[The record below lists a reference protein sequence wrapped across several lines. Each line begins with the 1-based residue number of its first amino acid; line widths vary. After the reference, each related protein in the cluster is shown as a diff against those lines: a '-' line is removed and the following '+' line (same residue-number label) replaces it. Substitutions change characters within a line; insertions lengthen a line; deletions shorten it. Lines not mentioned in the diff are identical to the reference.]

1 MTAAPDSVTGHP
13 VIGSFGDAGHK
24 LLATADIAV
33 PERLR
38 LTDEDHVAA
47 LAASIADKGQMQ
59 ATLVALNPRRNGQPY
74 VLIAGAHRLAACA
87 ALGIEVTCSI
97 LRWRGKSLVDFDI
110 ACRLREIDD
119 NLMRYE
125 LSALDRAVFLYER
138 KKIYEELY
146 PETKQ
151 GGDRKSADFKEK
163 NQNDIMPL
171 CFSEDTAEKLGFSK
185 RTIEKYCQIAKN
197 IPAGLRRQIAGT
209 WLARKQG
216 ELLYLSKQDPD
227 TQEQIVDTLLK
238 DGSRHKPGAVK
249 SVGAALKLVGGGSLG
264 PDLDTLLR
272 HLKSAYVHAP
282 AATQKAF
289 LYYLRD
295 TGQMKRIGPPSEEG
309 VAEAGVAEAG
319 VAEAGVAEA
328 GVAEAGVA

>member
-1 MTAAPDSVTGHP
+1 MTAAPDSVAGHPVTGHP

-38 LTDEDHVAA
+38 LTDEDYVAA

-87 ALGIEVTCSI
+87 ALGIEVACSI

-110 ACRLREIDD
+110 ECRLREIDD

-138 KKIYEELY
+138 KKIYEEMY
-146 PETKQ
+146 PHTRH
-151 GGDRKSADFKEK
+151 GGDRKSVDFHKE
-163 NQNDIMPL
+163 NQMAFNA
-171 CFSEDTAEKLGFSK
+171 TRFSK
-185 RTIEKYCQIAKN
+185 ETAKLMGLSERAVRDICQIAKN

-209 WLARKQG
+209 WLVRKQG

-227 TQEQIVDTLLK
+227 TQEQIVEVLLK

-249 SVGAALKLVGGGSLG
+249 SVGAALKLVGGGSLD

-272 HLKSAYVHAP
+272 HLKSAYAHAP
-282 AATQKAF
+282 AATQKQF
-289 LYYLRD
+289 LYYLQD
-295 TGQMKRIGPPSEEG
+295 TGQMKRIGDT
-309 VAEAGVAEAG
+309 V
-319 VAEAGVAEA
+319 
-328 GVAEAGVA
+328 